1 MLYNASVHWLLLT
14 FLAIVSRAIFGPA
27 NKILTNYVRLS
38 PIMLSALFSLATM
51 VLAIVASPFLGGLS
65 FNGLGTAWPTMLVII
80 VVLAFGG
87 ILFFM
92 GQTQLDVGT
101 TQIALSSILIWSV
114 VFSII
119 FLGSSFSLMQ
129 GVGIALLV
137 AAIAGAQYR
146 KGKRKL
152 SPAVLY
158 ILATAVFFAAF
169 QVLSAVVAKHLTVG
183 TYIVLA
189 YGGSLI
195 LTIVLYGRQLHTELP
210 QLAKHRPA
218 RVIGP
223 LLLTNGTYVFYLVF
237 AYYAYRAAPDPGVV
251 VVLITTQVVL
261 GVILGALFLKEREYL
276 LRKIAA
282 GVLATVAGILIQS
295 SH

>member
-14 FLAIVSRAIFGPA
+14 LLAIVSRAVFGPA
-27 NKILTNYVRLS
+27 NKILTNYVSVS

-51 VLAIVASPFLGGLS
+51 VLAIIASPLLGGFSLD
-65 FNGLGTAWPTMLVII
+65 GLGQAWPTMLAIT
-80 VVLAFGG
+80 VVLAAGG

-114 VFSII
+114 ILSVI
-119 FLGSSFSLMQ
+119 FLGSSFSLVQ
-129 GVGIALLV
+129 GIGIVLLI

-146 KGKRKL
+146 KGKRKI
-152 SPAVLY
+152 SPAIAY
-158 ILATAVFFAAF
+158 ILITAALFAAF
-169 QVLSAVVAKHLTVG
+169 QVLSAVVSKHLTVA

-189 YGGSLI
+189 YGGSLL
-195 LTIVLYGRQLHTELP
+195 LTILLYGKRLYAELP
-210 QLAKHRPA
+210 QLAKHHPA

-223 LLLTNGTYVFYLVF
+223 LLLTNGTYLFYLVF
-237 AYYAYRAAPDPGVV
+237 AYYAYQSAPDPGVV

-261 GVILGALFLKEREYL
+261 GVILGAIFLKEREYL
-276 LRKIAA
+276 IRKLAA
-282 GVLATVAGILIQS
+282 GALAVVAGILIQS
-295 SH
+295 S